1 MLLEEN
7 RDAQRR
13 CKKIRPFGVA
23 VAMMAVLGL
32 LGFASWTQQPRSM
45 KQHLAVVRKGLL
57 KAFSPRALEDVAKLH
72 TSIALSLH
80 QDGRVPAAK
89 MSMRATISKDEH
101 PAPHPQLVIDVGAEK
116 GKVEKLEKTLKK
128 LLKTLPPPGAGHHG
142 PPMGHPMT
150 DYPTGHPYDPTGYPM
165 TDSPTGQPYDPTGY
179 PMTDSPTLHPYDP
192 TGSPTRQLYPS
203 PTDYPMTDS
212 PTGYPMT
219 DSPTGYPMT
228 DSPTGDGFRV
238 VGNKDDDIVQIMVD
252 IPMEG
257 ELEDEMEQSLNTEPT
272 LSASVEFG
280 RTLDEMCHHMDEN
293 IPMVFDGLKLHMDAS
308 FAATMAKV
316 ARTMDEEYGAPAFGK
331 EVAWLQALSEI
342 RANIEFAYDDP
353 ETLSDDL
360 KNTFPPLGGI
370 VGMLAQVIHSTPPD
384 FQKAV
389 KKLDGL
395 SSGTRRIALEG
406 LPHGFK
412 LVLELHHF
420 NLAPVLSLLIGD
432 LEDLD

>member
-1 MLLEEN
+1 M
-7 RDAQRR
+7 
-13 CKKIRPFGVA
+13 GVA
-23 VAMMAVLGL
+23 VAMMAVLCL
-32 LGFASWTQQPRSM
+32 LGFAGWTQQPRSM

-89 MSMRATISKDEH
+89 MSMRATISKDED

-219 DSPTGYPMT
+219 DSPTGDPMT

-238 VGNKDDDIVQIMVD
+238 VGNKNDDIVQIMVD
-252 IPMEG
+252 LPMEG

-331 EVAWLQALSEI
+331 EAAWLQALSEI

-432 LEDLD
+432 LKDLD

>member
-1 MLLEEN
+1 
-7 RDAQRR
+7 
-13 CKKIRPFGVA
+13 
-23 VAMMAVLGL
+23 
-32 LGFASWTQQPRSM
+32 
-45 KQHLAVVRKGLL
+45 
-57 KAFSPRALEDVAKLH
+57 
-72 TSIALSLH
+72 
-80 QDGRVPAAK
+80 VPAAK
-89 MSMRATISKDEH
+89 MSMRATISKDED

-252 IPMEG
+252 LPMEG